1 MTTPPDMHEHLPAE
15 MQADEVRRQAD
26 SLKDIQAL
34 VFRALIDIVPD
45 RIYAKDTQSRFIL
58 ANKAVAYYMGMST
71 PEEMIGKTDFDFYQE
86 KEAAQYYAVEQ
97 ALIQSGKPMIAYE
110 QLVQDLSTGKPGWLE
125 TTKVHLHDSEGK
137 LIGIVGLGRNITERK
152 QSEAELE
159 QHRHHLEELV
169 LSRTT
174 ELAQARDAA
183 EAANRAKSVFL
194 ANMSHELRT
203 PMNGI
208 IGMTNLLLRRATDP
222 QQIEFL
228 TKSMV
233 AAKHL
238 LDVINDILDISR
250 IEADRLTLN
259 EVNFSLSQVIDDA
272 LVMQDDLA
280 HAKGL
285 HLYREIA
292 PELPDLLCGD
302 ALRLKQILLNFVG
315 NAVKFSEHGLITVS
329 ARADEEDTHG
339 VLLRVEV
346 TDQGI
351 GVSPEQQTR
360 LFQAFTQVDD
370 SMTRK
375 HGGTGL
381 GLIISKRLAKLMGG
395 DVGVNSEAGVGSTF
409 WATVRLRR
417 AVDDQ
422 PSEIGP
428 ATEGPREVLTRCFSG
443 FRVLVAE
450 DDPTNQL
457 VARFLLEDAGLLAD
471 VVNNGWEAVE
481 CARGGSYALILMDVQ
496 MPILSGLEATRA
508 IRQLPGLSA
517 IPILAMTADAFDGDR
532 ERCLA
537 AGMNDHISKPV
548 DPDVL
553 CATVLHWLQKSAGL
567 PGR

>member
-152 QSEAELE
+152 QSAAELE

-272 LVMQDDLA
+272 LVMQDELA

-417 AVDDQ
+417 AVDDR

-553 CATVLHWLQKSAGL
+553 CATVLYWLQKSAGL